1 MYSNSE
7 NSSQIFS
14 EKDFSTHLTSR
25 LEGRLL
31 KYLILIYKS
40 INAMEKERI
49 FLKTVGSKF
58 VAKGMG
64 LYTAE
69 QSKEAEFFIY
79 SKYNKIQFFNLQ
91 IEIRGPHLSHY
102 KTNVLDF
109 LANEFRKNDFLNK
122 SPSSISLKVD
132 VEKDR
137 LRIVYISKFGGIH
150 EIIISS
156 NNEVVVGSPFYVN
169 VMNYTLT
176 KKRANM
182 LNGADDTQIASKES
196 DAKNH
201 SLNNNGRPE
210 NKLKTVK
217 PLKISKYL
225 KNLNMLNNRHII
237 TGNNKEEKVLS
248 ELKSNLNNCNLFFTD
263 ESYSSFQKF
272 ANSCFR
278 IPCKITRASPVF
290 CNSHPIEFCS
300 ASPVCRKH
308 IDPEDFGKQKSAE
321 NIQVG
326 GLRNSLII
334 NNYRVQY
341 VYFFGSTLSME
352 FSFIIK

>member
-1 MYSNSE
+1 
-7 NSSQIFS
+7 
-14 EKDFSTHLTSR
+14 
-25 LEGRLL
+25 
-31 KYLILIYKS
+31 
-40 INAMEKERI
+40 MEKEKI
-49 FLKTVGSKF
+49 FLKTVGSQF

-102 KTNVLDF
+102 KTNVLDY
-109 LANEFRKNDFLNK
+109 LANEFRKNDFFKK
-122 SPSSISLKVD
+122 SPASISLKVD

-137 LRIVYISKFGGIH
+137 LRIVYVSKFGGIH

-156 NNEVVVGSPFYVN
+156 NNEIVVGSPFYVN
-169 VMNYTLT
+169 VMNYTVASS
-176 KKRANM
+176 KKSVNEFHSE
-182 LNGADDTQIASKES
+182 DTFGVNTQKASKES
-196 DAKNH
+196 IAYDAKSNRM
-201 SLNNNGRPE
+201 NNSEPE
-210 NKLKTVK
+210 NKYLLSTEK

-225 KNLNMLNNRHII
+225 KNLSMLNNRQLI
-237 TGNNKEEKVLS
+237 TTTNTEEKALS
-248 ELKSNLNNCNLFFTD
+248 ELKSNLNNCNFFFTD

-308 IDPEDFGKQKSAE
+308 IDPEDFGKQKSTG

-326 GLRNSLII
+326 GLSEL
-334 NNYRVQY
+334 
-341 VYFFGSTLSME
+341 F
-352 FSFIIK
+352 

>member
-1 MYSNSE
+1 
-7 NSSQIFS
+7 
-14 EKDFSTHLTSR
+14 
-25 LEGRLL
+25 
-31 KYLILIYKS
+31 
-40 INAMEKERI
+40 MEKEKI

-102 KTNVLDF
+102 KTNVLDY
-109 LANEFRKNDFLNK
+109 LANEFRKNDFFKK
-122 SPSSISLKVD
+122 SSASISLKVD

-137 LRIVYISKFGGIH
+137 LRIVYVSKFGGIH

-156 NNEVVVGSPFYVN
+156 NNEIVVGSPFYVN
-169 VMNYTLT
+169 VMNYASS
-176 KKRANM
+176 KKIINEFHREETFRVNTQTALKQSISYDAERNNSEGPEKKCL
-182 LNGADDTQIASKES
+182 LNTE
-196 DAKNH
+196 
-201 SLNNNGRPE
+201 
-210 NKLKTVK
+210 K

-225 KNLNMLNNRHII
+225 KNLRLLNNRQLI
-237 TGNNKEEKVLS
+237 TTTNIEEKALS
-248 ELKSNLNNCNLFFTD
+248 ELKSNLNNCNFLFTD

-290 CNSHPIEFCS
+290 CNSRPIEFCS

-308 IDPEDFGKQKSAE
+308 IDPEDFGEQKSTE

-326 GLRNSLII
+326 R
-334 NNYRVQY
+334 
-341 VYFFGSTLSME
+341 LSE
-352 FSFIIK
+352 LF